1 MIIWTVLGILA
12 VFAVLLFMIAAWGAK
27 IYNELIKLRNR
38 YENAFAQIDVQLN
51 RRHDLIPN
59 LVETAKGFMQH
70 EKDTLEAVVQARNQ
84 AITAG
89 QAAAR
94 DPGDPSSM
102 KELAAAEG
110 QLNGALS
117 RLLMVA
123 EDYPE
128 LKSNEN
134 MLLIQEELTT
144 TENKIAFARQGYNDS
159 VTRYNTSR
167 ETFPAVLL
175 AGFLGFDEAELL
187 EATYEQR
194 EAPEVK
200 FT

>member
-1 MIIWTVLGILA
+1 MIWTFLGMMA
-12 VFAVLLFMIAAWGAK
+12 VFAVLIFMIAAYGAK
-27 IYNELIKLRNR
+27 LYNELIKLRNR

-59 LVETAKGFMQH
+59 LVETAKGYMKH

-84 AITAG
+84 AVSAS

-94 DPGDPSSM
+94 DPGDPRSM

-123 EDYPE
+123 EDYPD
-128 LKSNEN
+128 LKANEN

-159 VTRYNTSR
+159 VTRYNTNR

-175 AGFLGFDEAELL
+175 AGFLGFDEADLL
-187 EATYEQR
+187 EISQLER

>member
-1 MIIWTVLGILA
+1 MFWTFLGMLA
-12 VFAVLLFMIAAWGAK
+12 VFAVIIFIIAAYGAK
-27 IYNELIKLRNR
+27 LYNELIKLRNR

-59 LVETAKGFMQH
+59 LVETAKGYMKH

-84 AITAG
+84 AISAS

-94 DPGDPSSM
+94 DPGDPRSM

-123 EDYPE
+123 EDYPD
-128 LKSNEN
+128 LKANEN

-159 VTRYNTSR
+159 VTRYNTTR
-167 ETFPAVLL
+167 ESFPAVLL
-175 AGFLGFDEAELL
+175 AGFLGFDEADLL
-187 EATYEQR
+187 EITYEER

>member
-1 MIIWTVLGILA
+1 
-12 VFAVLLFMIAAWGAK
+12 
-27 IYNELIKLRNR
+27 
-38 YENAFAQIDVQLN
+38 
-51 RRHDLIPN
+51 
-59 LVETAKGFMQH
+59 
-70 EKDTLEAVVQARNQ
+70 
-84 AITAG
+84 
-89 QAAAR
+89 
-94 DPGDPSSM
+94 M
-102 KELAAAEG
+102 KQLAAAEG

-123 EDYPE
+123 EDYPD

-159 VTRYNTSR
+159 VTRYNNSR

-175 AGFLGFDEAELL
+175 AGFLGFDEADLL
-187 EATYEQR
+187 EITYEQR
-194 EAPEVK
+194 EAPDVK

>member
-1 MIIWTVLGILA
+1 MTIWPVLGVLA
-12 VFAVLLFMIAAWGAK
+12 VFAVLAFMVAAYGAK
-27 IYNELIKLRNR
+27 LYNELIKLRNR

-59 LVETAKGFMQH
+59 LVETAKGYMQH
-70 EKDTLEAVVQARNQ
+70 EKDTLEAVIQARNQ
-84 AITAG
+84 AITAS

-94 DPGDPSSM
+94 DPGDPRSM
-102 KELAAAEG
+102 KDLAAAEG

-134 MLLIQEELTT
+134 MLLIQEELTA
-144 TENKIAFARQGYNDS
+144 TENKIAYARQGYNDS
-159 VTRYNTSR
+159 VTRYNTNR

-175 AGFLGFDEAELL
+175 AGFLGFDEADLL
-187 EATYEQR
+187 EISQLER

>member
-1 MIIWTVLGILA
+1 MLWYVIGILA
-12 VFAVLLFMIAAWGAK
+12 VFAFIIFLIAAFAGK
-27 IYNELIKLRNR
+27 LYNELIKLRNR

-59 LVETAKGFMQH
+59 LVETAKGFMAH
-70 EKDTLEAVVQARNQ
+70 EKDTLEAVIQARNQ
-84 AITAG
+84 AVGAG
-89 QAAAR
+89 QTASQN
-94 DPGDPSSM
+94 PGDPKSM
-102 KELAAAEG
+102 KNLAQAEG
-110 QLNGALS
+110 QLNSAIS

-134 MLLIQEELTT
+134 MLMIQEELTT

-167 ETFPAVLL
+167 ESFPAVLL
-175 AGFLGFDEAELL
+175 AGFLGFDEADLL
-187 EATYEQR
+187 EISELVR
-194 EAPEVK
+194 EAPDVK

>member
-1 MIIWTVLGILA
+1 MIWTVLGILA
-12 VFAVLLFMIAAWGAK
+12 VFAVVLFIIAAWGAK

-59 LVETAKGFMQH
+59 LVETAKGFMKH
-70 EKDTLEAVVQARNQ
+70 EKDTLEAVIQARNQ

-94 DPGDPSSM
+94 DPGDPQSM
-102 KELAAAEG
+102 KQLSAAEG

-123 EDYPE
+123 EDYPD

-134 MLLIQEELTT
+134 MLLIH
-144 TENKIAFARQGYNDS
+144 
-159 VTRYNTSR
+159 
-167 ETFPAVLL
+167 
-175 AGFLGFDEAELL
+175 
-187 EATYEQR
+187 
-194 EAPEVK
+194 
-200 FT
+200 

>member
-1 MIIWTVLGILA
+1 MFWTFLGMMA
-12 VFAVLLFMIAAWGAK
+12 VFAVVIFMIAAYGAK
-27 IYNELIKLRNR
+27 VYNELIKLRNR

-59 LVETAKGFMQH
+59 LVETAKGYMQH
-70 EKDTLEAVVQARNQ
+70 EKDTLEAVIQARNQ
-84 AITAG
+84 AISAG

-94 DPGDPSSM
+94 DPGDPRSM

-128 LKSNEN
+128 LKANEN

-167 ETFPAVLL
+167 ESFPAVLL
-175 AGFLGFDEAELL
+175 AGFLGFDEADLL
-187 EATYEQR
+187 EITYEER
-194 EAPEVK
+194 EAPQVK

>member
-1 MIIWTVLGILA
+1 MIWPVLIILA
-12 VFAVLLFMIAAWGAK
+12 VFAVLIFMIAAWGAK

-59 LVETAKGFMQH
+59 LVETAKGFMKH
-70 EKDTLEAVVQARNQ
+70 EKETLEAVVQARNQ
-84 AITAG
+84 AVTAG

-102 KELAAAEG
+102 KQLAAAEG

-123 EDYPE
+123 EDYPD

-159 VTRYNTSR
+159 VTRYNNSR

-175 AGFLGFDEAELL
+175 AGFLGFDEADLL
-187 EATYEQR
+187 EITYEQR
-194 EAPEVK
+194 EAPDVK

>member
-1 MIIWTVLGILA
+1 MFLSLLGIMA
-12 VFAVLLFMIAAWGAK
+12 VFAVLVLLIAAYGAK
-27 IYNELIKLRNR
+27 VYNELIKLRNR

-59 LVETAKGFMQH
+59 LVETAKGYMKH
-70 EKDTLEAVVQARNQ
+70 EQETLEAVVQARNQ
-84 AITAG
+84 AVSAS

-94 DPGDPSSM
+94 EPGDPRSM
-102 KELAAAEG
+102 KELAAVEG
-110 QLNGALS
+110 QLKGALS

-123 EDYPE
+123 EDYPD
-128 LKSNEN
+128 LKANEN
-134 MLLIQEELTT
+134 MLLIQEELTA

-167 ETFPAVLL
+167 ESFPAVLL
-175 AGFLGFDEAELL
+175 AGFLGFEEADLL
-187 EATYEQR
+187 EISQLQR

-200 FT
+200 FS

>member
-1 MIIWTVLGILA
+1 MIWTVLGILA

-70 EKDTLEAVVQARNQ
+70 EKDTLEAVIQARNQ

-94 DPGDPSSM
+94 DPGDPKSM

-123 EDYPE
+123 EDYPD

-175 AGFLGFDEAELL
+175 AGFLGFDEADLL
-187 EATYEQR
+187 EITYEQR

>member
-1 MIIWTVLGILA
+1 MIWTVLGILA
-12 VFAVLLFMIAAWGAK
+12 VFAVLIFMIAAWGAK

-59 LVETAKGFMQH
+59 LVETAKGFMKH
-70 EKDTLEAVVQARNQ
+70 EKETLEAVVQARNQ
-84 AITAG
+84 AVTAG

-94 DPGDPSSM
+94 DPGDPRSM
-102 KELAAAEG
+102 KDLAAAEG

-123 EDYPE
+123 EDYPD

-175 AGFLGFDEAELL
+175 AGFLGFDEADLL
-187 EATYEQR
+187 EITYEQR
-194 EAPEVK
+194 EAPDVK